1 MRYTISLAYLGV
13 HTITGFEKGEAEMEK
28 GKIFVRTGIFLPLIV
43 FFTMFVVMSSFAQP
57 ARRITLNYV
66 SFMPLSNFE
75 FAQFRPLFIDRI
87 NEKAKGELIINVRG
101 GPEVIPAYDLAGAA
115 QKGTID
121 MTMIPTGFLE
131 NIVPGADA
139 TRLSELTP
147 FEERKTGAYDYILEQ
162 YKKAGLYYLGRQ
174 QTQRERFFYL
184 FTKKRCEKP
193 QDFVGLKLTSSPSFH
208 ALYKGL
214 GATVTHTAM
223 PEYYSALEK
232 GVVDGLGT
240 SLFFWSGSRIY
251 EVTKYAIDH
260 PFYTPTPAVLLNLNS
275 WNRLPKHLQNLLTE
289 SLLATLKSWPDIAA
303 KKIEE
308 DKEKGRK
315 AGVEFI
321 KLSPDVAKW
330 FIKIAYEEAW
340 KDEERKAP
348 EVARRL
354 RKLLTK

>member
-1 MRYTISLAYLGV
+1 MISLVYQCTYNNGV
-13 HTITGFEKGEAEMEK
+13 LRKEVEMKK
-28 GKIFVRTGIFLPLIV
+28 GKILITAGTVLLLTVVLITFSLTG
-43 FFTMFVVMSSFAQP
+43 SFAQP
-57 ARRITLNYV
+57 ARPITLSYI
-66 SFMPLSNFE
+66 SFIPLTNFE
-75 FAQFRPLFIDRI
+75 FAQFKPLFIDRV

-131 NIVPGADA
+131 NMVPGADA

-147 FEERKTGAYDYILEQ
+147 FEEQEKGAHAYILEQ

-174 QTQRERFFYL
+174 QTQREGFFYL

-214 GATVTHTAM
+214 GATVTHAAM

-240 SLFFWSGSRIY
+240 SLFFWAGARIY

-260 PFYTPTPAVLLNLNS
+260 PFYTPTPAVVLNLNS
-275 WNRLPKHLQNLLTE
+275 WNRLPKHLQDLMTE
-289 SLLATLKSWPDIAA
+289 SLLASLKAWPDIAA

-308 DKEKGRK
+308 DKGRGRK
-315 AGVEFI
+315 AGVEFV

-354 RKLLTK
+354 RTLLTK

>member
-1 MRYTISLAYLGV
+1 MEKREILVIAVAGLILTVFSIAFC
-13 HTITGFEKGEAEMEK
+13 ITG
-28 GKIFVRTGIFLPLIV
+28 T
-43 FFTMFVVMSSFAQP
+43 SAQP
-57 ARRITLNYV
+57 ARAITLNYV
-66 SFMPLSNFE
+66 SFIPLTNFE
-75 FAQFRPLFIDRI
+75 FAQFKPVFIDRV

-131 NIVPGADA
+131 NMVPGADA

-147 FEERKTGAYDYILEQ
+147 FEEQKTGAYDFILEQ

-174 QTQRERFFYL
+174 QTQREAFFYL

-214 GATVTHTAM
+214 GATVTHAAM

-240 SLFFWSGSRIY
+240 SLFFWAGSRIY

-260 PFYTPTPAVLLNLNS
+260 PFYTPTPAVVLNLNS
-275 WNRLPKHLQNLLTE
+275 WNRLPKHLQDLMTE
-289 SLLATLKSWPDIAA
+289 SLLASLKAWPDIAA
-303 KKIEE
+303 RKTEE
-308 DKEKGRK
+308 DR
-315 AGVEFI
+315 
-321 KLSPDVAKW
+321 
-330 FIKIAYEEAW
+330 
-340 KDEERKAP
+340 
-348 EVARRL
+348 
-354 RKLLTK
+354 